1 MQPMNSAAPS
11 SKSRLTARAFNSGFA
26 RAYEAFNGISCAS
39 NGKIYYALVSKALDL
54 SVQMYC
60 YDPATEKITHI
71 AALTETVGEQGL
83 KAIPQG
89 KVHVSFAESG
99 GKLYFSTHMGYFEIR
114 DGMETYA
121 HEPPLGYKQ
130 YPGGHFL
137 SYDIAS
143 GKFED
148 FGIAN
153 PGEGIITMSMDTKRG
168 RLYGLTWPSGSFVRY
183 DVNSREM
190 KNLGKAQGGGEF
202 WPAVGSTY
210 RAICRSLAVDPE
222 DGSVYFT
229 RSDGPIFCC
238 RYGSDRFE
246 VVDGVDMKKDY
257 FGQYDP
263 SSPGAGGYNWR
274 QMVWYSPEKV
284 FYGVHGNS
292 GYLFR
297 FDPRIPALD
306 VLERITSKPSQRCGM
321 FDLSAYGYL
330 TLTLGLDGHTL
341 YYLTGSPIFVD
352 GKRLAGDSTIKYG
365 SKGKENFHLI
375 TYDIR
380 TAKYADHGAVFLG
393 DGQCPREMNSIA
405 VGKDGAVYTLARFTE
420 NGVLRTD
427 LVRITM
433 N

>member
-1 MQPMNSAAPS
+1 MQTINSAALS

-26 RAYEAFNGISCAS
+26 RADEAYNGISCAS
-39 NGKIYYALVSKALDL
+39 TGKIYYALVSRAID
-54 SVQMYC
+54 VGAQMYC
-60 YDPATEKITHI
+60 YDPATERITHI
-71 AALTETVGEQGL
+71 AALTETAGEAGL
-83 KAIPQG
+83 KTVPQG
-89 KVHVSFAESG
+89 KVHVSFAESD
-99 GKLYFSTHMGYFEIR
+99 GKLYFSTQMGYFEVR

-121 HEPPLGYKQ
+121 QEPPLGYKQ

-137 SYDIAS
+137 SYDLAS
-143 GKFED
+143 GRFED

-153 PGEGIITMSMDTKRG
+153 PGDGIITMNMDTKRG

-190 KNLGKAQGGGEF
+190 KNLGKAQGGGEL
-202 WPAVGSTY
+202 WPVGPTY
-210 RAICRSLAVDPE
+210 RSVCRSLAVDPE

-229 RSDGPIFCC
+229 RSDGPIFRC
-238 RYGSDRFE
+238 RYDSDRCE
-246 VVDGVDMKKDY
+246 IVDGADMRKDY
-257 FGQYDP
+257 FGHFDP
-263 SSPGAGGYNWR
+263 SSPGTGGYNWR
-274 QMVWYSPEKV
+274 QIVWYSPEKV

-297 FDPRIPALD
+297 FDPRVPSLD
-306 VLERITSKPSQRCGM
+306 VLERITSKPSQRCAM
-321 FDLSAYGYL
+321 FDLSSNGYL
-330 TLTLGLDGHTL
+330 SLTLGPDGHTL
-341 YYLTGSPIFVD
+341 YYLTGSPIFIN

-380 TAKYADHGAVFLG
+380 TAKYADYGAFFLK
-393 DGQCPREMNSIA
+393 DGQCPGELNSIA

-420 NGVLRTD
+420 NNALRTD
-427 LVRITM
+427 LVRIKV